1 MDGPDLTPCCLLLSG
16 AMGIQE
22 SELCSNSGRGQADI
36 LICTQLLICGTS
48 FQILPLEEC
57 LGREPGTTSEAIAQL
72 QQGALGYYILE
83 LKSSSMVW

>member
-22 SELCSNSGRGQADI
+22 SELCSNSGPGQADI

-57 LGREPGTTSEAIAQL
+57 LGREPGTHLCSHCLAPAR
-72 QQGALGYYILE
+72 GPGILHP
-83 LKSSSMVW
+83 